1 MDAFILGATVT
12 ALGLTAKY
20 IWFAK
25 NSDSLIDALN
35 EVVDNVDDV
44 NVIGLCRSYKK
55 FLTSY
60 CRSVSKVIIEIDE
73 LKTSRK
79 EGTVAQQSNIC
90 QITITANLEI
100 LKNLSNDLENAESKL
115 LSEIVTVTTTRK
127 LNEKIRKN
135 FAEELVKSIKVV
147 TLM

>member
-79 EGTVAQQSNIC
+79 AQWHNNQ
-90 QITITANLEI
+90 TFA
-100 LKNLSNDLENAESKL
+100 KL
-115 LSEIVTVTTTRK
+115 QLQLTW
-127 LNEKIRKN
+127 
-135 FAEELVKSIKVV
+135 KS
-147 TLM
+147 